1 MSLEIDDTD
10 FAKKMYVQM
19 KTLQQNDESLPYL
32 GGYID
37 MGSKNTHTFDNL
49 LALMAERRGLNEK
62 VF

>member
-1 MSLEIDDTD
+1 M
-10 FAKKMYVQM
+10 M
-19 KTLQQNDESLPYL
+19 KACRTS

-49 LALMAERRGLNEK
+49 LALIAERRGLNEK